1 MIPIIMQV
9 RLASLLKDTKFWLAI
24 LIFMGL
30 LSVLAI
36 KLKPAD
42 EPTVLPSIRKPVEEV
57 LAKTINLQSEIDQAS
72 INGGGI
78 VAVPKG
84 MYVVDE
90 PIILKSNVH
99 LKGAGMGESILR
111 LNLEKSKGSED
122 DSSIL
127 MTEPNAQNIQIS
139 DLTFD
144 GEKDKRRAQINDSYS
159 HTLIL
164 QFVDTFEISRVEVL
178 RSPSAS
184 IMLFNSKNGTVKDSK
199 IVDGGSNGI
208 IGLQKT
214 ENVQII
220 QNEIDHT
227 DHQNGI
233 FISYQEG
240 KSSRNVIIEDNVVK
254 DAGDFGIEVGHL
266 VEDGDEQHVNITVR
280 NNEVIGS
287 RNAGVAFRTVS
298 DGVIENNIIR
308 GYGKTGGYG
317 GDGIFVEG
325 WKNQSANVKVV
336 NNVVE
341 QTYKTG
347 EANAIYVT
355 GMNNTTIENNEIT
368 GSRGKGLF
376 IQASVIGEETGD
388 FPEGIRYYNYL
399 TIQGNKISNGRME
412 GIHLQGYKA
421 EGIVVKSNE
430 INHNL
435 SAGLVIAN
443 LDVMSRGLEVKDNLI
458 KDNGLAG
465 IDLYSQED
473 FTLEGNQL
481 IGNGQKSKDRKNRS
495 AIILFNVGNGL
506 LKQNTYED
514 SQKVPTQKY
523 YLHIAET
530 TGQVNQQGAVFVGVT
545 PALSDA
551 TGDYVE

>member
-1 MIPIIMQV
+1 
-9 RLASLLKDTKFWLAI
+9 
-24 LIFMGL
+24 
-30 LSVLAI
+30 
-36 KLKPAD
+36 
-42 EPTVLPSIRKPVEEV
+42 
-57 LAKTINLQSEIDQAS
+57 
-72 INGGGI
+72 
-78 VAVPKG
+78 
-84 MYVVDE
+84 
-90 PIILKSNVH
+90 
-99 LKGAGMGESILR
+99 
-111 LNLEKSKGSED
+111 
-122 DSSIL
+122 
-127 MTEPNAQNIQIS
+127 
-139 DLTFD
+139 
-144 GEKDKRRAQINDSYS
+144 
-159 HTLIL
+159 
-164 QFVDTFEISRVEVL
+164 
-178 RSPSAS
+178 
-184 IMLFNSKNGTVKDSK
+184 MLFNSKNGTVKDSK

-355 GMNNTTIENNEIT
+355 GMNK
-368 GSRGKGLF
+368 R
-376 IQASVIGEETGD
+376 
-388 FPEGIRYYNYL
+388 P
-399 TIQGNKISNGRME
+399 
-412 GIHLQGYKA
+412 
-421 EGIVVKSNE
+421 
-430 INHNL
+430 
-435 SAGLVIAN
+435 
-443 LDVMSRGLEVKDNLI
+443 
-458 KDNGLAG
+458 
-465 IDLYSQED
+465 
-473 FTLEGNQL
+473 
-481 IGNGQKSKDRKNRS
+481 
-495 AIILFNVGNGL
+495 
-506 LKQNTYED
+506 
-514 SQKVPTQKY
+514 
-523 YLHIAET
+523 
-530 TGQVNQQGAVFVGVT
+530 
-545 PALSDA
+545 
-551 TGDYVE
+551 